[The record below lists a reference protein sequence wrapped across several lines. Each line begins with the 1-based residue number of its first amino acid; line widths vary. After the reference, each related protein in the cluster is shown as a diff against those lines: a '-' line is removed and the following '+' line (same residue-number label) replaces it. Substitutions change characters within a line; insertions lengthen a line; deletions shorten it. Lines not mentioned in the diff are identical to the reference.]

1 MLDRSTRF
9 AAARETRSAAPRDAS
24 LPRARS
30 QQTAEQIG
38 KGGYGVVYRAMKLS
52 TGEVV
57 AMKRFSL
64 RGIAKDELTGI
75 EVWRWR
81 PTRPAPVSLTACA
94 ARQMEINLLRKL
106 HHENIVKYVDTVR
119 TSDHLHIV
127 LE

>member
-9 AAARETRSAAPRDAS
+9 APGARGTRSAAPRDAS

-81 PTRPAPVSLTACA
+81 SPAPVSLTACA

-106 HHENIVKYVDTVR
+106 RHENIVKYVDTVR